1 MHVTQQPPK
10 GHIVHQV
17 NDVTIRLTLGR
28 VIVKHKEHAG
38 ESEDNKKVKSD
49 SAHPPGVAV
58 ADRVAVD
65 LGGMEVEK
73 DVGEHAQR
81 SAALALIVLH
91 PEHRFVER
99 SLLWL
104 LERLD
109 VFLRLV

>member
-1 MHVTQQPPK
+1 M
-10 GHIVHQV
+10 
-17 NDVTIRLTLGR
+17 
-28 VIVKHKEHAG
+28 IVKHKEHAG
-38 ESEDNKKVKSD
+38 ESQDNKQVKSD

-65 LGGMEVEK
+65 LGGMEVEE

-81 SAALALIVLH
+81 AAALALIVLH